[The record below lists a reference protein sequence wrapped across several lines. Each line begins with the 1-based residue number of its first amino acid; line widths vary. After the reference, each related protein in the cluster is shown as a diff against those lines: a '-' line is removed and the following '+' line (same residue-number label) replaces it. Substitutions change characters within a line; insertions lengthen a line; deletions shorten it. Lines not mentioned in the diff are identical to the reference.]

1 MNKDIKLELYLK
13 VFKSKDEVTTGS
25 IVSSDNKYYIVTGGV
40 ISKKY
45 ECFVHYCRELGT
57 SSTKIFR
64 KDQLE
69 VVTFNADVFDRGKCL
84 GTYTIDVD
92 SIEKIDYTTKPQNV
106 RGHISTYKR
115 RARVGDTTLYPVTG
129 TITSTVD
136 NNIFVTED
144 KTSYQN
150 AYNRSQITLTSKDS
164 ITTLRLVCP
173 KCGK

>member
-92 SIEKIDYTTKPQNV
+92 SIEKIEYTTKPQNV

-115 RARVGDTTLYPVTG
+115 RARVGDEVSYPYKG
-129 TITSTVD
+129 TVSEIND
-136 NNIFVTED
+136 NIINISIIGLGSA
-144 KTSYQN
+144 K
-150 AYNRSQITLTSKDS
+150 YNRSQLTLASKDS